1 MEIRSG
7 TAEDLVAIAQIYEH
21 YVLHSFATFDE
32 APPSPEQWRAWFD
45 EFGLTGPH
53 RLVVADDGEV
63 QGYASSLPYR
73 AHPAFSETVEFSVY
87 VSAGRTSEGLG
98 RRLYGRLIEELQGQ
112 AVHRAVVGIA
122 LPNDASVQLHRS
134 FGFDEIGVFDQYA
147 KKRDRYLSSIWMQ
160 RAF

>member
-7 TAEDLVAIAQIYEH
+7 TADDLVAIAQIYEH

-32 APPSPEQWRAWFD
+32 VAPQREHWDAWFD
-45 EFGLTGPH
+45 RFSLTGPH
-53 RLVVADDGEV
+53 RLVVADDGQV
-63 QGYASSLPYR
+63 RGYASSMPYR
-73 AHPAFSETVEFSVY
+73 AHPAFAATVELSVY
-87 VSAGRTSEGLG
+87 VSDGRTGHGLG
-98 RRLYGRLIEELQGQ
+98 RRLYGRLIEELQGS

-147 KKRDRYLSSIWMQ
+147 KKWDRYISSVWMQ
-160 RAF
+160 RAL